1 MQHADKVLGSNGRKA
16 LAHLLQG
23 NRYRGDYGLSGFG
36 NVLVGSLNIFNISLN
51 GAFYFYQDLLN
62 GFFLNMTTWKRG
74 TIGEIPSFLATFYND
89 RVIKNNA
96 PFFHLRGSLPEPRN
110 PVKSSILWDKIV
122 SIAYSGREPVYD
134 IEVEGTHNFIGNRI
148 FAHNTYLNGS
158 VGIGTTS
165 PASKLHVQNGG
176 ISISSRTAV
185 NNVNYTA
192 TGNGFYIGYTA
203 FSASRTVNLP
213 AAATAGLGKIYII
226 KDETANA
233 LGYLITIDPNGAETI
248 DGAATITLGGV
259 PYGFRMIFCT
269 GSAWFVIGR
278 D

>member
-96 PFFHLRGSLPEPRN
+96 PFFILEVVYQSPAILSRVASSGT
-110 PVKSSILWDKIV
+110 KSSL
-122 SIAYSGREPVYD
+122 SPTPAANQSTTSRSREP
-134 IEVEGTHNFIGNRI
+134 
-148 FAHNTYLNGS
+148 
-158 VGIGTTS
+158 TTS
-165 PASKLHVQNGG
+165 SATEFSPTTHTS
-176 ISISSRTAV
+176 TAQ
-185 NNVNYTA
+185 
-192 TGNGFYIGYTA
+192 
-203 FSASRTVNLP
+203 SALALQARLPSFTFKTVEYPFHRGRL
-213 AAATAGLGKIYII
+213 
-226 KDETANA
+226 
-233 LGYLITIDPNGAETI
+233 LIT
-248 DGAATITLGGV
+248 
-259 PYGFRMIFCT
+259 
-269 GSAWFVIGR
+269 
-278 D
+278 